1 MEFPPQTQ
9 KLELAYKTLAF
20 TVEEKGLIVVVICGF
35 HFFVLPSLKARQ
47 FYFSQKWR
55 QAQMY
60 LNLQPAVIN

>member
-35 HFFVLPSLKARQ
+35 HSLFCLR
-47 FYFSQKWR
+47 
-55 QAQMY
+55 
-60 LNLQPAVIN
+60 